1 MQRTVNMH
9 EAKSTL
15 SQLVKR
21 AEAGEDVLIARNGK
35 AVVRLTRIRPEKLKL
50 PWGALHG
57 KMAMTDDFDA
67 PLDVM
72 KDYL

>member
-1 MQRTVNMH
+1 MH

-21 AEAGEDVLIARNGK
+21 AEGGEDVLIARNGK
-35 AVVRLTRIRPEKLKL
+35 PVVRLTRIHQEKPKL
-50 PWGALHG
+50 PWGALRG
-57 KMAMTDDFDA
+57 QMKMLDDFDA
-67 PLDVM
+67 PLEVM